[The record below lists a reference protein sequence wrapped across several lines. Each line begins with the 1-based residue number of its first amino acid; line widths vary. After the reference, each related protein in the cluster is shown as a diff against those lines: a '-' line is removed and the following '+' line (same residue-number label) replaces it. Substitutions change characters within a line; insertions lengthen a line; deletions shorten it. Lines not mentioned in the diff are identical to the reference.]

1 GVDSRLGSQWSRMGA
16 ELRRLAT
23 VAKVG
28 LRLMGARSLP
38 GEDRR
43 EFLRAC
49 AALEEGGS
57 HFVYLDPDTGLHF

>member
-1 GVDSRLGSQWSRMGA
+1 MEA
-16 ELRRLAT
+16 ELRRLAR

-28 LRLMGARSLP
+28 LRLMARSLP